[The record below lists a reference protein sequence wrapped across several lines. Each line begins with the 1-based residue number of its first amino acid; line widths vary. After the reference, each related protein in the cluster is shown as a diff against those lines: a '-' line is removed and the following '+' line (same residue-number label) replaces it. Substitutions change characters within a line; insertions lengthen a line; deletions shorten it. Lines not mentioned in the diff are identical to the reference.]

1 MIKFAW
7 EVPIK
12 TVSEANCSEH
22 WQTKSKR
29 HNGQQRLI
37 HLILGSDL
45 KKIALPCT
53 IRLTRLATRE
63 MDEDNLFLAFKWIKD
78 QICADIFPEKVVSYT
93 NKLGQSNKN
102 KGFTDN
108 DKRIKW
114 EYSQEKRRLLGIR
127 IEVECE

>member
-1 MIKFAW
+1 MTKFSW
-7 EVPIK
+7 EIPIK

-29 HNGQQRLI
+29 HKGQQRLI

-45 KKIALPCT
+45 KKIVLPCT
-53 IRLTRLATRE
+53 IKLARLSNRE
-63 MDEDNLFLAFKWIKD
+63 LDEDNLPIAFKWIKD
-78 QICADIFPEKVVSYT
+78 QICAEIFPEKVVSYT
-93 NKLGQSNKN
+93 NKLGQRNKN

-114 EYSQEKRRLLGIR
+114 EYGQEKARILGIR
-127 IEVECE
+127 IEITCE